1 MLNAALLLSIL
12 GVVAAWGQGH
22 TIAGNKVVVD
32 RQAHWQQW
40 TFPAGT
46 LDIDETGAVRPHFV
60 SKNILATVRHRGVY
74 QARQGLGGTR
84 PCATPSTRAL
94 GPQIWSTF
102 STET

>member
-1 MLNAALLLSIL
+1 MLNAALLLSLL
-12 GVVAAWGQGH
+12 GVVAAWAQGH

-60 SKNILATVRHRGVY
+60 S
-74 QARQGLGGTR
+74 
-84 PCATPSTRAL
+84 
-94 GPQIWSTF
+94 
-102 STET
+102 